1 MAVFQILSI
10 ISEEQK
16 RTLVPC
22 LLLHVTDNTSRN
34 VVRPAVGI
42 DFVIQK
48 PFHYEIDIGHQ
59 PVTHTNMLRDVN
71 ARN

>member
-1 MAVFQILSI
+1 MVVFQILSI

-16 RTLVPC
+16 RTPVPC

-34 VVRPAVGI
+34 GVRPAVMI
-42 DFVIQK
+42 DFVKQK
-48 PFHYEIDIGHQ
+48 LFHYEIDVGHQ

-71 ARN
+71 AGN